1 MDFGIKDK
9 VAFVSASSLGL
20 GKAAAFELSREG
32 AIVNICARNKKRL
45 YKTQEKLQAQTG
57 NEVRAWVTDVT
68 EKDQVQTMI
77 KEIISEFGRID
88 ILVTNAGGP
97 PAGQIDDFSPDD
109 YLNALELN
117 LLTTINLCYS
127 VIPSMKANLWG
138 RIINI
143 ASISGKQPIDNLV
156 LSNTAR
162 AGVLGFSKSLSN
174 AMAPFG
180 VTVNC
185 VCPGYTKT
193 ERIEELA
200 DAFVKSQKGSVS
212 VQDFFSKIETM
223 IPAGRFATPEEFGAT
238 VAFLASQQAGY
249 ITGAALQID
258 GGFIKALY

>member
-9 VAFVSASSLGL
+9 IALVAASSLGL
-20 GKAAAFELSREG
+20 GKAAALELSKEG
-32 AIVNICARNKKRL
+32 AIVNICARSKERL
-45 YKTQEKLQAQTG
+45 FKTKEELQTQTG

-68 EKDQVQTMI
+68 EKDQVHNMI
-77 KEIISEFGRID
+77 QEIISEFGKID
-88 ILVTNAGGP
+88 IIVSNAGGP

-109 YLNALELN
+109 YLNALKLN
-117 LLTTINLCYS
+117 LMTTINLCYS

-138 RIINI
+138 RIINV
-143 ASISGKQPIDNLV
+143 ASISGKQPIDTLV

-174 AMAPFG
+174 QMASFG
-180 VTVNC
+180 ITVNC

-193 ERIEELA
+193 ERLEELA
-200 DAFVKSQKGSVS
+200 DAFVKGQKGS
-212 VQDFFSKIETM
+212 VQDFFSKIESM
-223 IPAGRFATPEEFGAT
+223 IPAGRLATPEEFGAT

-249 ITGAALQID
+249 ITGTALQID

>member
-1 MDFGIKDK
+1 MDFGLKDK
-9 VAFVSASSLGL
+9 VAFVAASSRGL
-20 GKAAAFELSREG
+20 GKAAALELSKEG
-32 AIVNICARNKKRL
+32 AKVNICARSKDRL
-45 YKTQEKLQAQTG
+45 FKTQEELQTQTG
-57 NEVRAWVTDVT
+57 NEVRAWVIDVT
-68 EKDQVQTMI
+68 EKDQVLNMI
-77 KEIISEFGRID
+77 HKIISEFGRID

-97 PAGQIDDFSPDD
+97 PSGQIDDFSPDD

-117 LLTTINLCYS
+117 LMTTINLCYS

-143 ASISGKQPIDNLV
+143 ASISGKQPIDSLV

-174 AMAPFG
+174 KMAPFG

-200 DAFVKSQKGSVS
+200 AAFEKTQKGKVK
-212 VQDFFSKIETM
+212 DFYKNLELL
-223 IPAGRFATPEEFGAT
+223 IPAGRLANPEEFGAT

-249 ITGAALQID
+249 ITGTALQID
-258 GGFIKALY
+258 GGLIKALY

>member
-9 VAFVSASSLGL
+9 VAFVAASSQGL
-20 GKAAAFELSREG
+20 GKAAALELSREG
-32 AIVNICARNKKRL
+32 AIVNICARSRERL
-45 YKTQEKLQAQTG
+45 FKTREDLQTQTG
-57 NEVRAWVTDVT
+57 NEVRAWVADVT
-68 EKDQVQTMI
+68 EKDQVFNMI
-77 KEIISEFGRID
+77 QEIIFEFGQID

-97 PAGQIDDFSPDD
+97 PSGQIDDFSPDD

-143 ASISGKQPIDNLV
+143 ASVSAKQPIDSLV

-174 AMAPFG
+174 QMAPFG

-200 DAFVKSQKGSVS
+200 AAFEKAHKGTAE
-212 VQDFFSKIETM
+212 DFYKKIEQQ
-223 IPAGRFATPEEFGAT
+223 IPEGRFATPGEFGAT

-249 ITGAALQID
+249 ITGTALQID

>member
-1 MDFGIKDK
+1 MDFGIRNK
-9 VAFVSASSLGL
+9 VAFVAASSLGL
-20 GKAAAFELSREG
+20 GKAAALELAKEG
-32 AIVNICARNKKRL
+32 AIVNLCARNKERL
-45 YKTQEKLQAQTG
+45 FKTQKELHAQTG
-57 NEVRAWVTDVT
+57 SEVRAWNTDVT
-68 EKDQVQTMI
+68 KKDQVNNMI
-77 KEIISEFGRID
+77 QKIISEFGRID

-97 PAGQIDDFSPDD
+97 PSGQIDDFSPED
-109 YLNALELN
+109 YLKALELN

-143 ASISGKQPIDNLV
+143 ASISGKQPIDTLV

-162 AGVLGFSKSLSN
+162 AGVMGFSKSLSN
-174 AMAPFG
+174 QMAPFG

-200 DAFVKSQKGSVS
+200 DAFVKSQKGSV
-212 VQDFFSKIETM
+212 QDFFKKIENM
-223 IPAGRFATPEEFGAT
+223 IPAGRLATTEEFGAT

-249 ITGAALQID
+249 ITGTALQID

>member
-9 VAFVSASSLGL
+9 VAFVAASSLGL
-20 GKAAAFELSREG
+20 GKAAALQLSREG
-32 AIVNICARNKKRL
+32 AIVNICARNKERL
-45 YKTQEKLQAQTG
+45 YKTREEIQTQTG
-57 NEVRAWVTDVT
+57 NEVRAWVSDVT
-68 EKDQVQTMI
+68 EKDQVFNMI
-77 KEIISEFGRID
+77 QEILTEFGRID
-88 ILVTNAGGP
+88 ILVSNAGGP

-109 YLNALELN
+109 YLKALELN

-127 VIPSMKANLWG
+127 VLPSMKTNLWG

-143 ASISGKQPIDNLV
+143 ASVSGKQPIDNLV
-156 LSNTAR
+156 LSNTSR

-174 AMAPFG
+174 QMAPFG

-200 DAFVKSQKGSVS
+200 AAFEKKQHG
-212 VQDFFSKIETM
+212 KIEDFYKKIELL
-223 IPAGRFATPEEFGAT
+223 IPSGRFAAPEEFGAT

-249 ITGAALQID
+249 ITGTALQID
-258 GGFIKALY
+258 GGLIKALY

>member
-9 VAFVSASSLGL
+9 VAFVTASSLGL
-20 GKAAAFELSREG
+20 GKAAALELSKEG
-32 AIVNICARNKKRL
+32 AIVNICARNKERL
-45 YKTQEKLQAQTG
+45 LKTREELQTQTG
-57 NEVRAWVTDVT
+57 NEVKAWVLDVT
-68 EKDQVQTMI
+68 QKEKVHSTIQGII
-77 KEIISEFGRID
+77 KEFGKID
-88 ILVTNAGGP
+88 ILVSNAGGP
-97 PAGQIDDFSPDD
+97 PAGLIDDFSPDD

-117 LLTTINLCYS
+117 LMTTINLCYS

-174 AMAPFG
+174 QMAPFG

-200 DAFVKSQKGSVS
+200 DAFVKSQKGSL
-212 VQDFFSKIETM
+212 QDYFNKIEKM
-223 IPAGRFATPEEFGAT
+223 IPTGRLASTKEFGAF

-249 ITGAALQID
+249 ITGTALQID
-258 GGFIKALY
+258 GGLIKALY

>member
-1 MDFGIKDK
+1 MDFGIRNK
-9 VAFVSASSLGL
+9 VAFVAASSLGL
-20 GKAAAFELSREG
+20 GKAAALELAKEG
-32 AIVNICARNKKRL
+32 AIVNLCARNKERL
-45 YKTQEKLQAQTG
+45 FKTQEELHAQTG
-57 NEVRAWVTDVT
+57 SEVRAWNTDVT
-68 EKDQVQTMI
+68 KKDQVNNMI
-77 KEIISEFGRID
+77 QKIISEFGRID

-97 PAGQIDDFSPDD
+97 PSGQIDDFSPED
-109 YLNALELN
+109 YLKALELN

-143 ASISGKQPIDNLV
+143 ASISGKQPIDTLV

-162 AGVLGFSKSLSN
+162 AGVMGFSKSLSN
-174 AMAPFG
+174 QMAPFG

-200 DAFVKSQKGSVS
+200 DAFVKSQKGSV
-212 VQDFFSKIETM
+212 QDFFKKIENM
-223 IPAGRFATPEEFGAT
+223 IPAGRLATTEEFGAT

-249 ITGAALQID
+249 ITGTALQID

>member
-9 VAFVSASSLGL
+9 VAFVAASSRGL
-20 GKAAAFELSREG
+20 GKAAALELSREG
-32 AIVNICARNKKRL
+32 AIVNICARSKEQL
-45 YKTQEKLQAQTG
+45 FKTQEELQTQTG
-57 NEVRAWVTDVT
+57 NEVRAWIIDVT
-68 EKDQVQTMI
+68 EKDQVFNMI
-77 KEIISEFGRID
+77 QEIITEFGKID
-88 ILVTNAGGP
+88 ILVSNAGGP
-97 PAGQIDDFSPDD
+97 PSGQIDDFSPDD
-109 YLNALELN
+109 YLDALELN

-143 ASISGKQPIDNLV
+143 ASISGKQPIDTLV

-174 AMAPFG
+174 QMAPFS

-200 DAFVKSQKGSVS
+200 AAFEKKQKGKVE
-212 VQDFFSKIETM
+212 DFYKKIELS

-249 ITGAALQID
+249 ITGTALQID
-258 GGFIKALY
+258 GGLIKALY

>member
-9 VAFVSASSLGL
+9 VAFVAASSLGL
-20 GKAAAFELSREG
+20 GKAAALELSREG
-32 AIVNICARNKKRL
+32 AIVNICARNKERL
-45 YKTQEKLQAQTG
+45 FKTREELQTQTG

-68 EKDQVQTMI
+68 EKDQVHNMI
-77 KEIISEFGRID
+77 QEIITEFGRID
-88 ILVTNAGGP
+88 ILVSNAGGP
-97 PAGQIDDFSPDD
+97 PSGQIDDFSPDD
-109 YLNALELN
+109 YLKALELN
-117 LLTTINLCYS
+117 LMTTINLCYS
-127 VIPSMKANLWG
+127 VIPSMKANRWG

-156 LSNTAR
+156 LSNTSR

-174 AMAPFG
+174 QMAPFC

-200 DAFVKSQKGSVS
+200 AAFEKKQNGTVE
-212 VQDFFSKIETM
+212 DFYKKIELL
-223 IPAGRFATPEEFGAT
+223 IPAGRFAAPEEFGAT

-249 ITGAALQID
+249 ITGTALQID
-258 GGFIKALY
+258 GGLIKALY